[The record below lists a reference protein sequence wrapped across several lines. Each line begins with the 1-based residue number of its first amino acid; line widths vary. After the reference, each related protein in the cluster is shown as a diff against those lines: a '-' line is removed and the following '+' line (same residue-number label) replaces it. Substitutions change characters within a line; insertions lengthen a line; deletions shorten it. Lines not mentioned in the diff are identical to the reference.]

1 MVSFDLRHSG
11 PSMSVHTNMT
21 VGTVLELAK
30 HTDISLST
38 VL

>member
-1 MVSFDLRHSG
+1 VVSFYMHNSG

-21 VGTVLELAK
+21 AGSVMELAK
-30 HTDISLST
+30 HTDISVSA